1 MQCALCWFCAC
12 ACACAAALCAD
23 VLYGL
28 VQDLD
33 VMCPLRELGRDA
45 HARIVAQVFL
55 PLRSGWQWS
64 KLELSC
70 LLHSACIIHLAST
83 HALRIH
89 CLHSLASE
97 ELEVEVEPTHNRAS
111 LSYPPVPCQLLSLM
125 DGAKEEAASVMV
137 AATAC
142 KPNNIGA

>member
-1 MQCALCWFCAC
+1 
-12 ACACAAALCAD
+12 
-23 VLYGL
+23 
-28 VQDLD
+28 
-33 VMCPLRELGRDA
+33 MCPLRELGRDA

-142 KPNNIGA
+142 KPNNIGS